1 MANKPAPQNGSISEE
16 LRELLLAIR
25 EGNIVQNRAI
35 ERLLGLKPSTPPKER
50 K

>member
-1 MANKPAPQNGSISEE
+1 MADKATNSTLPDE